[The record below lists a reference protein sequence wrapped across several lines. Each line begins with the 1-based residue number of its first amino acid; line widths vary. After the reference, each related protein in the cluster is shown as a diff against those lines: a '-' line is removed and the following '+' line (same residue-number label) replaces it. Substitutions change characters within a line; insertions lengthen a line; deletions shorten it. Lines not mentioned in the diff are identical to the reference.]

1 MVPNFP
7 RLIKRLTLLVERRR
21 LTCTEAPKRLNF
33 SLKRLRLLLVFTEG
47 LFELKPLIN
56 VADST
61 DQDSQENGA
70 KNDQEKRKRDSWNDK
85 PFIALPGENE
95 TKHDLTTILDGKND
109 RHEKGQH
116 PKQCLDP
123 SHFFILPSGL
133 SFSAIDPQRQSE
145 VSDTFFPNIRG
156 RPSSPLSPA

>member
-1 MVPNFP
+1 MGSNFP
-7 RLIKRLTLLVERRR
+7 RLIKRLTLLVKRRR
-21 LTCTEAPKRLNF
+21 LTWTWATKRLDF
-33 SLKRLRLLLVFTEG
+33 SLKCLHLLLVFAEG

-56 VADST
+56 VAHSP

-70 KNDQEKRKRDSWNDK
+70 KNDQEKREGHSWNDK
-85 PFIALPGENE
+85 PFMALPGENE
-95 TKHDLTTILDGKND
+95 AKHDLSTILDGKND

-116 PKQCLDP
+116 PKQCFDP

-156 RPSSPLSPA
+156 RSLFPLSPA